1 MVVPLEAVG
10 NCRLDEVLAKDNEI
24 KQLLH
29 REITDIRST
38 SERLQK
44 DLDLKTTQLEKLK
57 NDFIFN
63 LRLIKERDSVISKL
77 NEHVLCLT
85 KNIHSRD
92 ILISEIKVCL
102 DRTQSELA
110 EAKSSEAKLREDIED
125 CMRETV
131 KRERQLLEKHGTVI
145 DVLRKTEIEERIK
158 LQNTINRLQSEL
170 ETEQL
175 RSAADL
181 QDALDNAKR
190 EKERLE
196 ADNSKKLFELELRL
210 HVAEEATDLA
220 NKSKSEYMKELSCK
234 NELLTGL
241 NCQLNEANKTI
252 QSKVLEIQDLQTHL
266 KVSKQKQVL
275 LESARMQDE
284 ESSKLQKTELLGEID
299 SLKAK
304 LEHYEQEIAVNSTRH
319 EETIS
324 SLKCENQR
332 LLESLDQERQQT
344 NKALDMWK
352 EVKTKCQHAERKSR
366 LAQAEVIRLTDDLKQ
381 ALIKPE
387 LNVQEIVQCNHK
399 DIINQIDYLQDTC
412 DRLENENSRLKCTI
426 NMMSEQVKQV
436 AQLTPEMITART
448 TTTDEKR
455 NQQEEIKVHS
465 KLLSAVKQIHQS
477 KLFGL
482 LSMRNKSELIE
493 DGARLLVFG

>member
-131 KRERQLLEKHGTVI
+131 KRERQLLEKHV
-145 DVLRKTEIEERIK
+145 RAR
-158 LQNTINRLQSEL
+158 
-170 ETEQL
+170 TEQL

-220 NKSKSEYMKELSCK
+220 N
-234 NELLTGL
+234 
-241 NCQLNEANKTI
+241 
-252 QSKVLEIQDLQTHL
+252 
-266 KVSKQKQVL
+266 
-275 LESARMQDE
+275 R
-284 ESSKLQKTELLGEID
+284 KTELLGEID

-465 KLLSAVKQIHQS
+465 KLLSAVKQIHQLALE
-477 KLFGL
+477 K
-482 LSMRNKSELIE
+482 KALIE
-493 DGARLLVFG
+493 LSNRLQAKLRQAVQNTNNYQQYERVNKRTLINDKRITLFKDEDTNVIPVSIVDKYATNMDLTNNSNTVIKNDQAKNNVNNEHVIDVMMLTVLR